1 MPDTNLLTGQPKD
14 LYQRKQE
21 LLSFID
27 SSLENLD
34 RFNYDE
40 IPHIDHQ
47 LVRLPSLQNY
57 FNDDNFIPTIRAFHD
72 VVRGLLQE
80 FRSFVEQCSDLDTIK
95 RFEDGLSSHTMD
107 FRMFRTAA
115 DELAEKQDSPRT
127 TLQYNQSLN
136 NDVARIT
143 SENVNIPELI
153 LQLQG
158 NPEAIQGIKNLI
170 MASVGGFPVEEE
182 GMISAYL
189 EFVKVLESLDT
200 KIDTSEAVVII
211 IEFLVAVKHVSDF
224 ATNTYLK
231 DTLSNIFN
239 ILANYFTAVGMGQMF
254 YQDKLND
261 EAEEA

>member
-1 MPDTNLLTGQPKD
+1 MSDTTLLTGQPKD
-14 LYQRKQE
+14 LNQRKQD

-27 SSLENLD
+27 TSLEKIEKFD
-34 RFNYDE
+34 YDN
-40 IPHIDHQ
+40 IPPIDHQ

-57 FNDDNFIPTIRAFHD
+57 FNDDNLVPTIRAFHD
-72 VVRGLLQE
+72 VTRGLLLE
-80 FRSFVEQCSDLDTIK
+80 FRTFVEQCTDLDTIK

-107 FRMFRTAA
+107 FRLYRTAA
-115 DELAEKQDSPRT
+115 DEATEHETSPGT
-127 TLQYNQSLN
+127 TLQYNPLLN

-153 LQLQG
+153 LLLKG
-158 NPEAIQGIKNLI
+158 NPEAIQEMKNLI
-170 MASVGGFPVEEE
+170 MDSVGGFPVEIE

-189 EFVKVLESLDT
+189 DFVKVLKSLET
-200 KIDTSEAVVII
+200 EIDTSEAVLII
-211 IEFLVAVKHVSDF
+211 MEFLVAAKHVSDF
-224 ATNTYLK
+224 ATNPYLK

-254 YQDKLND
+254 HQDKLND